1 MTEPSREDALLNY
14 AREKV
19 EQYKRGNGNGKQQQS
34 AGPDWKKSAM
44 TGKQGKTALLGNLS
58 NDNSLCATMQRYATC
73 WPTTKC
79 YARRS

>member
-1 MTEPSREDALLNY
+1 MTEPSREEALLNY

-19 EQYKRGNGNGKQQQS
+19 EEDKRANGNGGKQG